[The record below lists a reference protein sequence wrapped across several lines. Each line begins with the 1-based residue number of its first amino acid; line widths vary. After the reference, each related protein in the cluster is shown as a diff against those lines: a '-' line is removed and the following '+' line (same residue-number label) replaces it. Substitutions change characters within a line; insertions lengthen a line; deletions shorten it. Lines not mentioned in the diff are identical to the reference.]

1 MVFNLT
7 LKVIILLLH
16 MDLEKEVMRIK
27 ITDTSSIAFILT
39 CSNNQ
44 AGKFKRGFSGLSN
57 AQAQKLKEKLDLEP
71 KAFNEIRK
79 KYLIQIKAK
88 EKIKAFKDICIKTV
102 EEQ

>member
-1 MVFNLT
+1 MNSELENDINTIKLT
-7 LKVIILLLH
+7 DPSVIATIL
-16 MDLEKEVMRIK
+16 
-27 ITDTSSIAFILT
+27 S

-88 EKIKAFKDICIKTV
+88 EKI
-102 EEQ
+102 

>member
-1 MVFNLT
+1 
-7 LKVIILLLH
+7 

-57 AQAQKLKEKLDLEP
+57 AQAQLLKEKLGLAP

-79 KYLIQIKAK
+79 RFL
-88 EKIKAFKDICIKTV
+88 KDI
-102 EEQ
+102 ED